1 MEDFLL
7 LSLNKQYVTRSKE
20 EWEQGQFRGGLE
32 RDGSIVSIVSIVG
45 CDSID

>member
-7 LSLNKQYVTRSKE
+7 LSLNKQYVTRSKK

-32 RDGSIVSIVSIVG
+32 RAGSIVSIVG

>member
-20 EWEQGQFRGGLE
+20 EWEQEQFRGGLE
-32 RDGSIVSIVSIVG
+32 RAGSIVSIVSIVG

>member
-7 LSLNKQYVTRSKE
+7 LSLNKQYVTRSKK
-20 EWEQGQFRGGLE
+20 EWEQGQFRGVLE
-32 RDGSIVSIVSIVG
+32 RAGSIVSIVSIVG